1 MRADA
6 QRNRD
11 QIVAAAQTLFLEE
24 GVDVPM
30 EEIARRA
37 GVGVGTLYRRFPDR
51 DALLQATAH
60 DSLRRLAEMAEA
72 AWDQEPDSWAALCR
86 FLRGC
91 AELRLGA
98 MSSAIEPH
106 LHQSIRAAP
115 ELTEIRQKVIDLI
128 DRMTA
133 GAQAEGALR
142 PDIGSGD
149 VATLMT
155 VQVYTPPHMSNGQA
169 TRRVVEIMLDGL
181 RSGPTLAG
189 SPVTIRGVHPG
200 T

>member
-6 QRNRD
+6 RRNRD

-24 GVDVPM
+24 GIDVAM
-30 EEIARRA
+30 EEVARRA

-51 DALLQATAH
+51 DALLRATAQ
-60 DSLRRLAEMAEA
+60 DSLRRLAEMGEA
-72 AWDQEPDSWAALCR
+72 AREEEPDDWSALCR

-91 AELRLGA
+91 TELRLGA
-98 MSSAIEPH
+98 MASAIEPR

-115 ELTEIRQKVIDLI
+115 ELTEIRQRVIDVV

-142 PDIGSGD
+142 TDVGAGD
-149 VATLMT
+149 VAMLMT
-155 VQVYTPPHMSNGQA
+155 VQVYTPPHLSNGEA
-169 TRRVVEIMLDGL
+169 TRRVVDIMLDGL
-181 RSGPTLAG
+181 RPGRALTG
-189 SPVTIRGVHPG
+189 SPVRTQDVHP
-200 T
+200 

>member
-1 MRADA
+1 MT
-6 QRNRD
+6 
-11 QIVAAAQTLFLEE
+11 VVHWLAAAYRSDGCHQGRQE
-24 GVDVPM
+24 GGQVSDSDRGP
-30 EEIARRA
+30 RR
-37 GVGVGTLYRRFPDR
+37 R
-51 DALLQATAH
+51 DDH
-60 DSLRRLAEMAEA
+60 YSLRRLAEMADA
-72 AWDQEPDSWAALCR
+72 AWDQEPGPWAALCR

-115 ELTEIRQKVIDLI
+115 ELTEIRQKVIYLV
-128 DRMTA
+128 DRPA
-133 GAQAEGALR
+133 GAHAEGALR

-181 RSGPTLAG
+181 RSGPPLGG
-189 SPVTIRGVHPG
+189 SPVTTRDVHPG